1 MRRKISILVMLV
13 LSGLLTACAK
23 STQQNDTN
31 EYAVFANLFG
41 NVSPTDIADET
52 EDTEGYAK
60 QEAEAE
66 GNEITTMLEV
76 ASKADIYS
84 SPNKSA
90 SILGSVE
97 EGESIEVIEAGNKTK
112 WYRIVYNGRVAYVLS
127 ECVAVEKETETTGT
141 MVNNTTTESVTQKAM
156 ERTTAQQRTTERST
170 TAAATTPAPTTTEQ
184 ITEVR
189 TETERQTEAAT
200 AEETQ
205 PTERETEATTAE
217 TTKPTERETETTTK
231 ETTKPTER
239 ETEETTKPT
248 ERETETTTEET
259 TQPTEP
265 ETTST
270 EETTV
275 EETTAEETTEEIT
288 TEETTTEE
296 TVAEEMATEEM
307 NLNEDSEGSSNE

>member
-1 MRRKISILVMLV
+1 MLV

-239 ETEETTKPT
+239 ETE
-248 ERETETTTEET
+248 TTTEET